1 MPHRYGNADPYADE
15 IAKWAMEMVA
25 DTIDSKKMSRG
36 PLRLWVGTASSHVVA
51 GKRAW
56 ATPDGR
62 KYGDPLSDAASP
74 EQGADKNGPLAVLR
88 SAVSYDHRKFPTGY
102 ALNIRFSPATLQGEG
117 GIEKLKAMLLSYY
130 DMGGMEL
137 QYNIVSSEELR
148 AAQKNPE
155 EFRDLV
161 VRVAGFSAYFV
172 ELHTQLQNDII
183 ARTENTLA

>member
-15 IAKWAMEMVA
+15 IAKWAMEMIA
-25 DTIDSKKMSRG
+25 KTINSKNMTRG
-36 PLRLWVGTASSHVVA
+36 RLRMWVGSASAHVVA

-62 KYGDPLSDAASP
+62 KYGEPLSDSSSP
-74 EQGADKNGPLAVLR
+74 CQGADKNGPLAVLR
-88 SAVSYDHRKFPTGY
+88 SVTSYDHRNFPTGF
-102 ALNIRFSPATLQGEG
+102 ALNIRFSPKTLQGDES
-117 GIEKLKAMLLSYY
+117 IQKLKAMLFSYY

-155 EFRDLV
+155 KYRDLV

-172 ELHTQLQNDII
+172 ELATGLQNDII
-183 ARTENTLA
+183 ARTENTL